1 MIKKILY
8 FCCLLLLANCSIPNT
23 AFLGPVYTGAKT
35 GSVLQTSLSY
45 SSGKILNKIK
55 SDELINQKKTKK
67 TFIKNYPIFPDAP
80 YSDKDPVILLAH
92 KIKIVEISDVFEPEP
107 LP

>member
-1 MIKKILY
+1 MIKKSLY

-35 GSVLQTSLSY
+35 GNVLQTSLSY
-45 SSGKILNKIK
+45 SSGKILNQIR
-55 SDELINQKKTKK
+55 SEELIDKKKI
-67 TFIKNYPIFPDAP
+67 FIKNNPIFPDAP
-80 YSDKDPVILLAH
+80 YSDKDPVILLAY
-92 KIKIVEISDVFEPEP
+92 KVKIVEISDVFEPEP